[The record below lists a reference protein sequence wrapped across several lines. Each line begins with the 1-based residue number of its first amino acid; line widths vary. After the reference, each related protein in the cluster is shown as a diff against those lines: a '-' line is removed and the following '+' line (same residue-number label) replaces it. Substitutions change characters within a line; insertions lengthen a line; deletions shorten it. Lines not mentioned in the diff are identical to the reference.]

1 MQSEGE
7 AMALFKSSD
16 LQSNRRAVLD
26 AAARDRAI
34 ISDRDGQLVMLP
46 EKRLGNLEKYQ
57 NWSLKLARLRSL
69 EKRSDATVAEWG
81 DLAWLK
87 AFDAE
92 DLDAFCDELYDR
104 PWMISMHLTNPSG
117 NGKRPL
123 DNWKIHF
130 DVAYCFPMGLMTR
143 ISWRPQPRQMNER
156 PIDGRKRICSHGA
169 GKTSCGTSAG
179 QTFIQG
185 VGPSQIC
192 GQMVAN
198 CGKGRSGRR
207 EPFLG
212 PRVI

>member
-92 DLDAFCDELYDR
+92 DLDAFCDELYDLLITCAA
-104 PWMISMHLTNPSG
+104 MDDFDA
-117 NGKRPL
+117 L
-123 DNWKIHF
+123 DESIREWK
-130 DVAYCFPMGLMTR
+130 T
-143 ISWRPQPRQMNER
+143 
-156 PIDGRKRICSHGA
+156 
-169 GKTSCGTSAG
+169 TAG
-179 QTFIQG
+179 QLEDPLRRRVLLSDGFDDEDF
-185 VGPSQIC
+185 VAASAPSDERK
-192 GQMVAN
+192 AD
-198 CGKGRSGRR
+198 
-207 EPFLG
+207 
-212 PRVI
+212 